1 MKKLII
7 SFMAILLLTPLRAA
21 ADDYTTLW
29 KQVQAA
35 GEKDLPKTQISILQ
49 QIVSKAS
56 AEQNY
61 GNLLKARLMA
71 VGLQVSIAPDSLPGE
86 IQRLQEEEARLTDH
100 QWPLRAIY
108 QTILG
113 RIYRRSSQLGKDD
126 AARSEAYFDAALR
139 DPDRL
144 ARCSAGD
151 YTPTI
156 VQGADSKIF
165 NNDLLHVIGLGAG
178 RIQTLYDYYSTH
190 GNRAAACICA
200 TEIIRKEGIY
210 DMRMQRK
217 IHLLHRVDSLLNAY
231 QGVPEAGELAVLRY
245 DLMHSIPQT
254 TDKERVDYLRSA
266 LNKWGKWPR
275 IESLRNHLTELI
287 EPYYQFEI
295 DKSQLDAGRPFTI
308 NLVNVRNISSI
319 TMRIWRVNVTGEYDE
334 DPMDS
339 KIYKRLKSR
348 MKLLSDMTQTRT
360 FTGLP
365 DYQRVN
371 DSIVAPGLPAGVYM
385 LEFATNNP
393 KIQVQRSLVYVS
405 GLYLL
410 TQKLPGG
417 QMRLAVVDRTSGQPV
432 GGAQIKLTYYTEKG
446 TKTLNLTC
454 DSNGEYILTES
465 DDSRDDINAF
475 VHTRADRGFQQVELN
490 GYYIYSDYNYR
501 GLVVDLFTDRS
512 IYRPGQTIHVGGIAH
527 HNQDG
532 KTPRAVNGRELK
544 FTLLDANHK
553 TVAEKT
559 AVTDA
564 MGTVSVDFQL
574 PTNGLSGRFSI
585 RTDAGQGGYTS
596 FSVEEYKRPTFQVEF
611 PKVDRKYTIGDT
623 LVVNGSA
630 KSFAGVPVQGA
641 AVRYTVTRR
650 IAFWCWWGSGRYG
663 EREVF
668 QTSAV
673 TDSKGNFPVTIPLV
687 LPEDENDPSIGFYTY
702 TVSATVTDQ
711 SGETRTGEMGLPLGR
726 KPTAFFCKMPSQI
739 EKDSTLTL
747 RFDYLNNAGE
757 PLNATVSYSFDGNKN
772 IRTARSNTPVTLNI
786 ADWKSG
792 SYQMQAI
799 CGTDT
804 VRNKLTVFSLND
816 KQPAVE
822 THDWFYQ
829 TANVFPADGKPVFI
843 QVGSSDPGQHI
854 LYSIASG
861 DSVIESG
868 AINQDRALNTRQFT
882 YKDAYGDGI
891 TVTYAWVKDG
901 TMYTHTISIRRP
913 LPDLRLNVTWKTF
926 RDRLTPGQK
935 EEWTL
940 QITRPDGRPATAQL
954 MATLYDK
961 SLDQILNHRWSFS
974 PSLNLNIP
982 SLSWVRYESEG
993 LWKYSR
999 EKYPWRASRPL
1010 TFSHFDRLMFRYL
1023 GGFGVEYEFEAGYA
1037 LTKSVGAMSFKS
1049 AKLTRA
1055 MEAKKEMM
1063 KTNEAVPMA
1072 DVAARE
1078 SQETPQQ
1085 GSSDQVRENFNETA
1099 FFFPALSTEADGTVT
1114 MKFTLPESITTWRFI
1129 GLAHAADM
1137 RHGMLEGEAVAKKD
1151 IMIQPN
1157 IPRFVRSG
1165 DKATVTARVMNT
1177 TAKNI
1182 GGTARMELIE
1192 PETNR
1197 LVYTKSCTYTVK
1209 GNETHAVSFD
1219 LDLTEGSKLTSLAG
1233 SLLICKV
1240 TATGRG
1246 YADGEQH
1253 YLPILPDKEPV
1264 TNTVA
1269 FTQHTPGTQMIDLD
1283 KLFPVR
1289 NERNRLTIEYTE
1301 NPVWLM
1307 IQALPYV
1314 GNISNGD
1321 AISLASV
1328 YYVDKLASSLLKAA
1342 PQAKQTFELWR
1353 RESGKETSLMSALQ
1367 KNEALKSL
1375 VLNETPW
1382 IGEAEK
1388 EAEQKRLL
1396 GNFFDE
1402 TMLNN
1407 KLSTHLNKLSDLQL
1421 SNGSWSW
1428 YPKMK
1433 GSLYV
1438 TLIVTEMLSRLNAMI
1453 GKQAETSRMLTSAFK
1468 FMGKEIHREVRS
1480 MKKEEARGIQGVRP
1494 SESAVHYL
1502 YLCALADSSLSASAS
1517 ADKAYLMSRLVKQ
1530 INAFTIYGKAISAV
1544 ILGKN
1549 GYRQKAKEFLQSI
1562 REYTVYT
1569 PEMGRYFDTPKAY
1582 YSWFDY
1588 RIPTE
1593 VAAIEAIRLI
1603 EPTDVKTVEEMQR
1616 WLLQSKRTQ
1625 SWGTTINT
1633 INAIYAFMNGNM
1645 DKLDVSK
1652 TEQAVLSVDGKR
1664 LETPKAT
1671 AGLGYVK
1678 TTVSGEKAHTFT
1690 AQKTSSGT
1698 SWGTVYAQFMQK
1710 STGIKAASSG
1720 FKVTR
1725 EILGGTHLRVGDK
1738 VTVRITIT
1746 ADRDYDFVQI
1756 VDKRAACLEPASQL
1770 SGYANG
1776 YYCTPRDNATHY
1788 YADRMSKGKHVIETE
1803 YYVDREGQYSTGI
1816 CTVQCAYSPGYSARA
1831 AAQTLIV
1838 K

>member
-1 MKKLII
+1 MKKLIM
-7 SFMAILLLTPLRAA
+7 FLMPVLLLIPLHAS
-21 ADDYTTLW
+21 ADDYTMLW
-29 KQVQAA
+29 QQVKTAS
-35 GEKDLPKTQISILQ
+35 EKDLPKTQINILNR
-49 QIVSKAS
+49 IVSKAS
-56 AEQNY
+56 AQRDY
-61 GNLLKARLMA
+61 GHLIKAQVMA
-71 VGLQVSIAPDSLPGE
+71 LGLQSRIARDSLMPGIE
-86 IQRLQEEEARLTDH
+86 RLQQTEAQLQGKDPVL
-100 QWPLRAIY
+100 QAVYQAILGLIY
-108 QTILG
+108 QGDSRLDGATK
-113 RIYRRSSQLGKDD
+113 RKSQ
-126 AARSEAYFDAALR
+126 AYFDAALS
-139 DPDRL
+139 DPALL
-144 ARCSAGD
+144 ASQSAGS
-151 YTPTI
+151 YVPAITE
-156 VQGADSKIF
+156 VKDSKAF
-165 NNDLLHVIGLGAG
+165 NNDLLHVIGFEGA
-178 RIQTLYDYYSTH
+178 RYQQLFDYYSKH
-190 GNRAAACICA
+190 GNEAAASLCA
-200 TEIIRKEGIY
+200 A
-210 DMRMQRK
+210 RMLAADNWLWGGWRQYSRR
-217 IHLLHRVDSLLNAY
+217 LHVADSLLNVY
-231 QGVPEAGELAVLRY
+231 QHVPEAGELALTRY
-245 DLMHSIPQT
+245 DLLAGSGQADAKT
-254 TDKERVDYLRSA
+254 KLDYIQYVLKQWS
-266 LNKWGKWPR
+266 NWPR
-275 IESLRNHLTELI
+275 VNQLKGKIAELTQPTYVAQI
-287 EPYYQFEI
+287 ADQQVR
-295 DKSQLDAGRPFTI
+295 SGHPFKV
-308 NLVNVRNISSI
+308 NLSHVRNISSL
-319 TMRIWRVNVTGEYDE
+319 TMRIWRVNVTGEYVGN
-334 DPMDS
+334 PMDEHDFKYLS
-339 KIYKRLKSR
+339 KR
-348 MKLLSDMTQTRT
+348 MKPLPEATQTRT
-360 FTGLP
+360 YVGMP
-365 DYQRVN
+365 NYQLST
-371 DSIVAPGLPAGVYM
+371 DSITVPGLAAGVYL
-385 LEFATNNP
+385 LEFSSGQT
-393 KIQVQRSLVYVS
+393 KIPIQRSLVYVS
-405 GLYLL
+405 GLFLL
-410 TQKLPGG
+410 SEDLPDNCF
-417 QMRLAVVDRTSGQPV
+417 RFAVVDRTTGLPV
-432 GGAQIKLTYYTEKG
+432 KGAQIKLHYETDKGEDSALLKCNDKGEVFYSIPKDLDNDIEVFAYT
-446 TKTLNLTC
+446 
-454 DSNGEYILTES
+454 SS
-465 DDSRDDINAF
+465 DK
-475 VHTRADRGFQQVELN
+475 GFQQVMLRDS
-490 GYYIYSDYNYR
+490 YYYYNSESDQCNIQ
-501 GLVVDLFTDRS
+501 LFTDRAL
-512 IYRPGQTIHVGGIAH
+512 YRPGQVVHVAAIAH
-527 HNQDG
+527 QNIDG
-532 KTPRAVNGRELK
+532 KTPKAVSGAKIRLSLIDTNY
-544 FTLLDANHK
+544 K
-553 TVAEKT
+553 TVSEKFVT
-559 AVTDA
+559 TDA
-564 MGTVSVDFQL
+564 MGTASADFQL
-574 PTNGLSGRFSI
+574 PSSGLTGAFSI
-585 RTDAGQGGYTS
+585 RTDGQAPGYVS
-596 FSVEEYKRPTFQVEF
+596 FSVEEYKRPTFRIEF
-611 PKVDRKYTIGDT
+611 PKISQKYAAGDT
-623 LVVNGSA
+623 LVINGSA
-630 KSFAGVPVQGA
+630 KSFADVPVQGA
-641 AVRYTVTRR
+641 KVRYTVTRR
-650 IAFWCWWGSGRYG
+650 LAPWFWWRSRRTQN
-663 EREVF
+663 EEVF
-668 QTSAV
+668 SADGV
-673 TDSKGNFPVTIPLV
+673 TDNNGNFPVKVPFI
-687 LPEDENDPSIGFYTY
+687 LPNEDNRSEYGFYCY
-702 TVSATVTDQ
+702 VVSADITDR
-711 SGETRTGEMGLPLGR
+711 SGETRHGETCLPLGS
-726 KPTAFFCKMPSQI
+726 KPTAFRCEMPSQI
-739 EKDSTLTL
+739 DRDSTLTL
-747 RFDYLNNAGE
+747 KFNYLNNAGE
-757 PLNATVSYSFDGNKN
+757 PIDASVSYSFDGNK
-772 IRTARSNTPVTLNI
+772 IKRIARSNTLVTLNVK
-786 ADWKSG
+786 DWKSG
-792 SYQMQAI
+792 RYQMQAV

-804 VRNKLTVFSLND
+804 VHNELIVFSLHD
-816 KQPAVE
+816 KQPAIK

-843 QVGSSDPGQHI
+843 QVGSSDPEQHI
-854 LYSIASG
+854 LYSIATA
-861 DSVIESG
+861 DSVIENGVIDQNSM
-868 AINQDRALNTRQFT
+868 LNTRKFT
-882 YKDAYGDGI
+882 YQPSFGDGI
-891 TVTYAWVKDG
+891 AITYAWVKDG
-901 TMYTHTISIRRP
+901 IMYTHTANIRRP
-913 LPDLRLNVTWKTF
+913 LPNLRLNVTWKTF
-926 RDRLTPGQK
+926 RNRLTPGQK

-940 QITRPDGRPATAQL
+940 QITRPNGRPATAQL
-954 MATLYDK
+954 LATLYDR
-961 SLDQILNHRWSFS
+961 SLDEIQRLSWSLPISLRLSLPNMYWTNYVGTSFS
-974 PSLNLNIP
+974 VSGSLP
-982 SLSWVRYESEG
+982 VS
-993 LWKYSR
+993 
-999 EKYPWRASRPL
+999 YPHVARL
-1010 TFSHFDRLMFRYL
+1010 EYSHFSNEMFHAFDYMRDQNGLITEAYSVAYVGSVQTRSMGL
-1023 GGFGVEYEFEAGYA
+1023 VKPMGASVESSTLSELA
-1037 LTKSVGAMSFKS
+1037 FKGIS
-1049 AKLTRA
+1049 D
-1055 MEAKKEMM
+1055 
-1063 KTNEAVPMA
+1063 
-1072 DVAARE
+1072 DV
-1078 SQETPQQ
+1078 QPQITTQ
-1085 GSSDQVRENFNETA
+1085 KDVSGQLRENFNETA
-1099 FFFPALSTEADGTVT
+1099 FFFPALQTDTNGLIT
-1114 MKFTLPESITTWRFI
+1114 MKFTLPESITTWHFI
-1129 GLAHAADM
+1129 GIAHDAEM
-1137 RHGMLEGEAVAKKD
+1137 RHGQLESDVVAKKTV
-1151 IMIQPN
+1151 MIHPN

-1165 DKATVTARVMNT
+1165 DHATITARVMNT
-1177 TAKNI
+1177 TDKNVV
-1182 GGTARMELIE
+1182 GTAQMELID
-1192 PETNR
+1192 PENNR
-1197 LVYTKSCTYTVK
+1197 VVYTKSCKYTVK
-1209 GNETHAVSFD
+1209 GNETQAVAFELNLS
-1219 LDLTEGSKLTSLAG
+1219 EGSKLASLAG

-1240 TATGRG
+1240 TAAGQG

-1253 YLPILPDKEPV
+1253 YLPILSDQELV

-1328 YYVDKLASSLLKAA
+1328 YYVDKLASSLLKSA

-1375 VLNETPW
+1375 ALNETPW

-1690 AQKTSSGT
+1690 ARKTSSGT

-1710 STGIKAASSG
+1710 STGIKAAFSG

-1831 AAQTLIV
+1831 AAQILIV